1 MRGLRVVYRGGRGAA
16 PVIAVDGVDLDVARG
31 ETVALLGASGCGK
44 SSLLRA
50 VAGLEDL
57 AGEETREEAA
67 VRSRYEDVR
76 PYVSSVA
83 LVLAVTE
90 EDAETWGRQS

>member
-1 MRGLRVVYRGGRGAA
+1 MSSASSA
-16 PVIAVDGVDLDVARG
+16 PGTSEPWR
-31 ETVALLGASGCGK
+31 TS
-44 SSLLRA
+44 
-50 VAGLEDL
+50 LEDL